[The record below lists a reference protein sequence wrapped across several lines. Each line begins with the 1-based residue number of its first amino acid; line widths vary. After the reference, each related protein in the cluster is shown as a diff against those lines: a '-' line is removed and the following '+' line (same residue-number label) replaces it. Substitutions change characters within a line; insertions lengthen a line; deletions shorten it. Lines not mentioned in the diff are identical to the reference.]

1 MVQLFASFYSRI
13 SIGSN
18 KESFPIFQLGV
29 TAIII
34 TAFALAGS
42 IVLSIVVNRI
52 FFRSSKT
59 SMEKK
64 YERKPHHS
72 GFFCCR
78 HHAWPAFMGSGII
91 IKHNPGIY
99 AYMF

>member
-1 MVQLFASFYSRI
+1 MISILILLSLGILLGRILRTKPRSLKLIDRITMGSIYLLLFILGI

-18 KESFPIFQLGV
+18 KEIVSNLSRLGV

-59 SMEKK
+59 SDGEKV
-64 YERKPHHS
+64 
-72 GFFCCR
+72 
-78 HHAWPAFMGSGII
+78 
-91 IKHNPGIY
+91 
-99 AYMF
+99 